1 MTLTIANWFI
11 INDLIQTYIQ
21 ENGLES
27 LGAISKEQLKDLVKL
42 WTEEVISKS
51 ETTVNKGEVINA
63 IINHRIWDSVFP
75 DN

>member
-51 ETTVNKGEVINA
+51 ETTVNKGEVICSQLMA
-63 IINHRIWDSVFP
+63 
-75 DN
+75 